1 MIKDSLDEIVN
12 DLKSKRD
19 ALSLAHQ
26 KLKSDSDD
34 WSKSIIVMSLL
45 TGGIESIK
53 MKLQLD
59 DPIWALIPILLSS
72 VIAACSALIKFRNFP
87 QRMET
92 IINASGLITN
102 ILGKARNR
110 KSFDDELKEEYNN
123 ALTYLETS
131 LYPDQ
136 RKFFLLQSHK
146 NLIAIMKQEEKY
158 YGLIEKVNNH
168 EHIDLSDLSDS
179 DDSETRHSYRKT
191 RDVLDI
197 TEHRGRPLD
206 PVIEEE
212 KENVETILEK
222 PANEEEIIKT
232 L

>member
-1 MIKDSLDEIVN
+1 MIKDSIDEVVN

-26 KLKSDSDD
+26 KLKNDSDD
-34 WSKSIIVMSLL
+34 WNKGIIILSLI
-45 TGGIESIK
+45 TGGLESIK
-53 MKLQLD
+53 MKLHLD
-59 DPIWALIPILLSS
+59 GAGWALVPILLSS

-110 KSFDDELKEEYNN
+110 TEIDTELLHEYND

-136 RKFFLLQSHK
+136 RKVFLKQSHK
-146 NLIAIMKQEEKY
+146 NLIEIMRQEEKY
-158 YGLIEKVNNH
+158 YDLIIKVNNH
-168 EHIDLSDLSDS
+168 EPIELSDESSS
-179 DDSETRHSYRKT
+179 DDSVIKKEVLFNEL
-191 RDVLDI
+191 DVS
-197 TEHRGRPLD
+197 EHRSRPLK
-206 PVIEEE
+206 PIVETTEE
-212 KENVETILEK
+212 KPTTLED
-222 PANEEEIIKT
+222 

>member
-1 MIKDSLDEIVN
+1 MIKDSIDEVVN

-19 ALSLAHQ
+19 ALQLAHQ
-26 KLKSDSDD
+26 ELKCHSDD
-34 WSKSIIVMSLL
+34 WNKGIIVLSLA

-53 MKLQLD
+53 MKLNLNGAF
-59 DPIWALIPILLSS
+59 WGLVPILLSS
-72 VIAACSALIKFRNFP
+72 IIAACSALIKFRNFP

-110 KSFDDELKEEYNN
+110 KDIDEELLHEYND

-136 RKFFLLQSHK
+136 RKVFLKQSHK
-146 NLIAIMKQEEKY
+146 NLIEIMRQEEKY
-158 YGLIEKVNNH
+158 YDLIVKVNNH
-168 EHIDLSDLSDS
+168 EHIELS
-179 DDSETRHSYRKT
+179 DDSSSDTSIIKK
-191 RDVLDI
+191 
-197 TEHRGRPLD
+197 
-206 PVIEEE
+206 EEE
-212 KENVETILEK
+212 FKEDLDESQHGVQPLESIIETTEDK
-222 PANEEEIIKT
+222 PTDIND

>member
-1 MIKDSLDEIVN
+1 MIKDSIDEVVN

-26 KLKSDSDD
+26 KLKNDSDD
-34 WSKSIIVMSLL
+34 WNKGIIILSLI
-45 TGGIESIK
+45 TGGLESIK
-53 MKLQLD
+53 MKLHLD
-59 DPIWALIPILLSS
+59 GAGWALVPILLSS

-110 KSFDDELKEEYNN
+110 TEIDTELLHEYND

-136 RKFFLLQSHK
+136 RKVFLKQSHK
-146 NLIAIMKQEEKY
+146 NLIEIMRQEEKY
-158 YGLIEKVNNH
+158 YDLIIKVNNH
-168 EHIDLSDLSDS
+168 EPIELSDESSS
-179 DDSETRHSYRKT
+179 DDSVIKKEVSFNEL
-191 RDVLDI
+191 DVS
-197 TEHRGRPLD
+197 EHRSRPLK
-206 PVIEEE
+206 PIVETTEE
-212 KENVETILEK
+212 KPTTLED
-222 PANEEEIIKT
+222 

>member
-1 MIKDSLDEIVN
+1 MIKDSIDEIVN

-34 WSKSIIVMSLL
+34 WNKGIIILSLL
-45 TGGIESIK
+45 TGGLESIK
-53 MKLQLD
+53 MKLHLD
-59 DPIWALIPILLSS
+59 GAGWALVPIMLSS

-102 ILGKARNR
+102 ILGKARN
-110 KSFDDELKEEYNN
+110 KKGIDEELLHEYND
-123 ALTYLETS
+123 ALGYLETS

-136 RKFFLLQSHK
+136 RKVFLKQSHK
-146 NLIAIMKQEEKY
+146 NLIEIMRQEEKY
-158 YGLIEKVNNH
+158 YDLIIKVNNH
-168 EHIDLSDLSDS
+168 EAINFS
-179 DDSETRHSYRKT
+179 DDSSEDSIKAIYK
-191 RDVLDI
+191 DELDI
-197 TEHRGRPLD
+197 TEHRSRPLQ
-206 PVIEEE
+206 PI
-212 KENVETILEK
+212 VETIVETTEEK
-222 PANEEEIIKT
+222 PISMDE

>member
-1 MIKDSLDEIVN
+1 MIKDSIDEVVN

-19 ALSLAHQ
+19 ALQLAHQ
-26 KLKSDSDD
+26 ELKCHSDD
-34 WSKSIIVMSLL
+34 WNKGIIVLSLA

-53 MKLQLD
+53 MKLNLD
-59 DPIWALIPILLSS
+59 GAFWGLVPILLSS
-72 VIAACSALIKFRNFP
+72 IIAACSALIKFRNFP

-110 KSFDDELKEEYNN
+110 TAIDEELLHEYND

-136 RKFFLLQSHK
+136 RKVFLKQSHK
-146 NLIAIMKQEEKY
+146 NLIEIMRQEEKY
-158 YGLIEKVNNH
+158 YDLIVKVNNH
-168 EHIDLSDLSDS
+168 EHIELS
-179 DDSETRHSYRKT
+179 DDSSSDASIIKK
-191 RDVLDI
+191 
-197 TEHRGRPLD
+197 
-206 PVIEEE
+206 EEE
-212 KENVETILEK
+212 YKEDLDESQHGVQPLESIIETTEDK
-222 PANEEEIIKT
+222 PMELKD

>member
-1 MIKDSLDEIVN
+1 MIKDSIDEVVN

-26 KLKSDSDD
+26 KLKNDSDD
-34 WSKSIIVMSLL
+34 WNKGIIILSLV
-45 TGGIESIK
+45 TGGLESIK
-53 MKLQLD
+53 MKLHLD
-59 DPIWALIPILLSS
+59 GAGWALVPILLSS

-110 KSFDDELKEEYNN
+110 TEIDTELLHEYND

-136 RKFFLLQSHK
+136 RKVFLKQSHK
-146 NLIAIMKQEEKY
+146 NLIEIMRQEEKY
-158 YGLIEKVNNH
+158 YDLIIKVNNH
-168 EHIDLSDLSDS
+168 EPIELSDESSS
-179 DDSETRHSYRKT
+179 DDSVIKKEVSFNEL
-191 RDVLDI
+191 DVS
-197 TEHRGRPLD
+197 EHRSRPLK
-206 PVIEEE
+206 PIVETTEE
-212 KENVETILEK
+212 KPTTLED
-222 PANEEEIIKT
+222 